1 VTSDDKTDTYD
12 ETVSRT
18 TSEPTADVTVTEETS
33 ITAVPA
39 RKVETYEVQSETATS
54 DEESVSSKARDAGK
68 SLKDLIYSLGR
79 KTKEVTEEK
88 ARELKAQSDVSTKT
102 DARDI
107 QHLGEDVE
115 KLITVFE
122 DTMTEI
128 RNEAYDEQEKLLVG
142 YRKLLEEQ
150 INVINAKRRRR
161 RKKRRS
167 SILPLFYSTNSLLA
181 ISFTTTD
188 FTLTNSL
195 MPNSESSLP
204 IPDFL
209 TPPNGRRGSDFTIS
223 FTDTIPLST

>member
-12 ETVSRT
+12 ETVSKT

-33 ITAVPA
+33 IRSVPA
-39 RKVETYEVQSETATS
+39 RKVETYEVQSETATT

-88 ARELKAQSDVSTKT
+88 ARELKSQSDISTKT

-128 RNEAYDEQEKLLVG
+128 RKEPYDEQEKLLVG
-142 YRKLLEEQ
+142 YKKLLEEQ
-150 INVINAKRRRR
+150 INVINARLSMAKRL
-161 RKKRRS
+161 K
-167 SILPLFYSTNSLLA
+167 PGA
-181 ISFTTTD
+181 
-188 FTLTNSL
+188 
-195 MPNSESSLP
+195 
-204 IPDFL
+204 
-209 TPPNGRRGSDFTIS
+209 
-223 FTDTIPLST
+223 